1 MPVFRE
7 STRLGLILRALKYRN
22 YKLFFVGQSISLIGT
37 WMTQVA
43 TGWLV
48 YRLTGS
54 ALWLGIVG
62 FTGQIATFLL
72 APLGGLWSD
81 RRDCRRILITTQIIS
96 MVQSLLLA
104 FLALSGRITV
114 PQIAALSILQ
124 GLVNAFDVP
133 ARQAFVVQMIDDR
146 KDLGNAIALNSSM
159 FNGAR
164 LIGPAIAGLVIAV
177 GGEGVCFLVDG
188 ISYWAVIWTLL
199 AMRNLGPKAS
209 VPKTGL
215 IKGMM
220 EGIAYAASFV
230 PIRSVLLLV
239 AFVSLVGLPYAVL
252 MPMAARE
259 VFHGGPHTLGFL
271 MSASGVGSLA
281 GAVFLASRKNVRGL
295 VRLIAAASVLFGAAL
310 IGFALSRLLW
320 MALVALVVAGFAM
333 IVQLAASNTVLQTLV
348 DDDKRGRVM
357 SLYMMAFM
365 GMMPWG
371 SLLTGFIADHAGFST
386 ALFIAGGGSILGALV
401 FLRQLPM
408 LRAII
413 RPIYVRMGI
422 IPEMAAGIESASS
435 LEVPPEG

>member
-1 MPVFRE
+1 MI
-7 STRLGLILRALKYRN
+7 GRALKYRN
-22 YKLFFVGQSISLIGT
+22 YRLFFFGQSISLTGT

-81 RRDCRRILITTQIIS
+81 RNDCRRILITTQIIS
-96 MVQSLLLA
+96 MVQSLTLA
-104 FLALSGRITV
+104 FLAISGRITV
-114 PQIAALSILQ
+114 TQIACLSVLQ

-133 ARQAFVVQMIDDR
+133 ARQAFVVQMIDHR
-146 KDLGNAIALNSSM
+146 NDLSNAIALNSSM

-164 LIGPAIAGLVIAV
+164 LIGPAIAGFVIAA
-177 GGEGVCFLVDG
+177 GGEGTCFLIDG
-188 ISYWAVIWTLL
+188 VSYIAVIWTLL
-199 AMRNLGPKAS
+199 AMRNLGPKTAAS
-209 VPKTGL
+209 KTGL

-220 EGIAYAASFV
+220 EGVSYAVKFV
-230 PIRSVLLLV
+230 PIRSILLLV

-252 MPMAARE
+252 MPMAARD

-281 GAVFLASRKNVRGL
+281 GAIFLASRRNVRGL

-310 IGFALSRLLW
+310 IGFAVARPFWL
-320 MALVALVVAGFAM
+320 ALVLLAAAGFSM
-333 IVQLAASNTVLQTLV
+333 IVQLAAANTVLQTLV

-357 SLYMMAFM
+357 SLYTMAFM

-371 SLLTGFIADHAGFST
+371 SLLTGFVADHAGIST
-386 ALFIAGGGSILGALV
+386 ALLLAGSGCVLGALV
-401 FLRQLPM
+401 FVRQLPT
-408 LRAII
+408 LRQII
-413 RPIYVRMGI
+413 RPIYAKMGI
-422 IPEMAAGIESASS
+422 IPELPAGIQKY
-435 LEVPPEG
+435 